1 MRIPARFLVSL
12 GCAAAIA
19 GCGSPPPPP
28 EILRPVRTERV
39 EASGGVRTRSFSGVS
54 RAGQETELS
63 FRVSGTIE
71 LMAAR
76 VGEYVRAG
84 QLLARLETE
93 DFEIRVQQAQAN
105 LAKAEANARN
115 AEANL
120 DRIRGLW
127 EDNNAS
133 QNDLDSARAN
143 AEATQAQVEASER
156 GLESARRQLG
166 YTRLIAPV
174 AGAIADVPVEVNE
187 NVSQGQ
193 MVVLLTSG
201 SQPEVEVAMP
211 EVLITRV
218 HEGDEVDVLF
228 DALPGEAYKA
238 VVTEVGV
245 AATGAATTF
254 PVTVR
259 LIEGNGSIRSGMA
272 AQVAFRFESGGDA
285 DSIYLPPV
293 AVGED
298 RDGRYVFVL
307 ESSAEA
313 GVGTVHRRSV
323 EVNEELAPEGIRIL
337 SGVAEG
343 EVVVTAGVRRLRDG
357 QRVKFER

>member
-1 MRIPARFLVSL
+1 MRIRARFLLSL

-19 GCGSPPPPP
+19 GCGAPPPPP
-28 EILRPVRTERV
+28 EILRPVRTELV
-39 EASGGVRTRSFSGVS
+39 AASGGVRTRSFSGVA

-63 FRVSGTIE
+63 FRVSGTVDR
-71 LMAAR
+71 MAAR
-76 VGEYVRAG
+76 VGENVNAG

-93 DFEIRVQQAQAN
+93 DFDIRVRQAQAN

-127 EDNNAS
+127 ENNNAS

-156 GLESARRQLG
+156 DLESAERQLG

-201 SQPEVEVAMP
+201 SQSEVEVAMP
-211 EVLITRV
+211 GVLIVRV

-259 LIEGNGSIRSGMA
+259 LVEGNGSIRSGMA
-272 AQVAFRFESGGDA
+272 AQVAFRFESGADA
-285 DSIYLPPV
+285 KSIYLPPV

-298 RDGRYVFVL
+298 RDGRYVYVL
-307 ESSAEA
+307 EASGEA
-313 GVGTVHRRSV
+313 GVGAVRRRAV
-323 EVNEELAPEGIRIL
+323 EVNEELAPEGIRVL
-337 SGVAEG
+337 SGVTEG

>member
-1 MRIPARFLVSL
+1 MRIPTRFLLSL
-12 GCAAAIA
+12 GCAAAIV

-28 EILRPVRTERV
+28 EILRPVRTELV
-39 EASGGVRTRSFSGVS
+39 ETSGGIRTRSFSGVA

-63 FRVSGTIE
+63 FRVSGTVDR
-71 LMAAR
+71 MAAR
-76 VGEYVRAG
+76 VGESVSAG

-93 DFEIRVQQAQAN
+93 DFEIRMRQAQAN
-105 LAKAEANARN
+105 LARAEANARN

-120 DRIRGLW
+120 DRIRSLW
-127 EDNNAS
+127 ENNNAS

-156 GLESARRQLG
+156 DLEGAQRQLG

-174 AGAIADVPVEVNE
+174 AGAIADVPVDVNE
-187 NVSQGQ
+187 NVTQGQ

-211 EVLITRV
+211 GVLIARV

-228 DALPGEAYKA
+228 DALPGVAHEA

-245 AATGAATTF
+245 AATGTATTF

-259 LIEGNGSIRSGMA
+259 LADGNSSIRPGMS
-272 AQVAFRFESGGDA
+272 AQVAFRFESGA
-285 DSIYLPPV
+285 DEESIYLPAV

-298 RDGRYVFVL
+298 RGGRHVFVL
-307 ESSAEA
+307 ETSGEL
-313 GVGTVHRRSV
+313 GVGTVRRRAV

-337 SGVAEG
+337 SGLTEG

-357 QRVKFER
+357 QRVKFEQ